1 MVDNQLFASPLRS
14 LRQPKRTSNFTSTI
28 ESGFDKRT
36 ITIIPYACIF
46 GKPTPVSLTL
56 TGRGQTR
63 WNFFVFMNG

>member
-1 MVDNQLFASPLRS
+1 MADNQLFASPLRS

-36 ITIIPYACIF
+36 ITIIPCIF
-46 GKPTPVSLTL
+46 DKPTPVSLTL